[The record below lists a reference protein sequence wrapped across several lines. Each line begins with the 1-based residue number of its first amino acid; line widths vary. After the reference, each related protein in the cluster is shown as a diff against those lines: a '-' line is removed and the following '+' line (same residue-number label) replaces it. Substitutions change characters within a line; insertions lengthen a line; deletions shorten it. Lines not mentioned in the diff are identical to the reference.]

1 MAARRASARTV
12 GAAPSSPAA
21 LARPIREAYVSG
33 QPIAPIRD
41 RLAPG
46 DLAAAYAVQDIN
58 TRHWLKAGRRLA
70 GRKIGLTSVAVQQQ
84 LGVDQPDF
92 GMLFADMA
100 VCDDEPVRLDR
111 VLQPKVEAEVAFV
124 LDRDIT
130 VEQATMAD
138 VLRAIGYAVA
148 AIEIVGSRIANWD
161 IRLVDTVA
169 DNASSGLYVLGNTPM
184 LLAGLDLRDC
194 AMQMTRG
201 ADIGASSGADVVS
214 TGVGHACLGHPLNA
228 VLWLARMMV
237 EVGRPLQAGDTILS
251 GALGPMV
258 AVKAGDRFEARI
270 AGLGAVRARFAV

>member
-1 MAARRASARTV
+1 MATRSTAVPKATLAT
-12 GAAPSSPAA
+12 PAA
-21 LARPIREAYVSG
+21 LAKPLREAYGTGV
-33 QPIAPIRD
+33 PIAPIRD
-41 RLAPG
+41 RLAPA
-46 DLAAAYAVQDIN
+46 DLVSAYAVQELN
-58 TRHWLKAGRRLA
+58 TRHWLKAGRRLV

-100 VCDDEPVRLDR
+100 VCDDEPVSLER

-201 ADIGASSGADVVS
+201 ADADVVS

-228 VLWLARMMV
+228 VLWLARKMV
-237 EVGRPLQAGDTILS
+237 EVGRPLKAGDTILS

-258 AVKAGDRFEARI
+258 AVKAGDRFEAQI
-270 AGLGAVRARFAV
+270 AGLGSVRARFAA

>member
-12 GAAPSSPAA
+12 GAALSSPAA
-21 LARPIREAYVSG
+21 LARPIRDAYVSG

-124 LDRDIT
+124 LGRDIA

-201 ADIGASSGADVVS
+201 DGFGADADVVS

-228 VLWLARMMV
+228 VLWLARKMV
-237 EVGRPLQAGDTILS
+237 EVGRPLKAGDTILS

-258 AVKAGDRFEARI
+258 AVKAGDRFEAQI

>member
-1 MAARRASARTV
+1 MAARAKAGKATATSAATK
-12 GAAPSSPAA
+12 PTTPAL
-21 LARPIREAYVSG
+21 LAKPLREAYGSG

-58 TRHWLKAGRRLA
+58 TRHWLKSGRRLA
-70 GRKIGLTSVAVQQQ
+70 GRKIGLTSTAVQQQ

-100 VCDDEPVRLDR
+100 VCDDDAVTLDR

-124 LDRDIT
+124 LERDIT
-130 VEQATMAD
+130 TEQATMAD
-138 VLRAIGYAVA
+138 VLRAVGYAVA

-194 AMQMTRG
+194 AMQMTR
-201 ADIGASSGADVVS
+201 ADQVVS

-228 VLWLARMMV
+228 VLWLARKMV

-258 AVKAGDRFEARI
+258 AVKAGDRFEAQI
-270 AGLGAVRARFAV
+270 AGLGAVRARFAA

>member
-1 MAARRASARTV
+1 MAARAKAGKAAAAAAKPTSPTV
-12 GAAPSSPAA
+12 
-21 LARPIREAYVSG
+21 LAKPLREAYGNG

-41 RLAPG
+41 RLAAG
-46 DLAAAYAVQDIN
+46 DLAAAYAVQNIN

-70 GRKIGLTSVAVQQQ
+70 GRKIGLTSTAVQQQ

-100 VCDDEPVRLDR
+100 VCDDEAVTLDR

-124 LDRDIT
+124 LERDIT
-130 VEQATMAD
+130 TEQATMAD
-138 VLRAIGYAVA
+138 VLRAVGYAVA

-184 LLAGLDLRDC
+184 RLAGLAGLDLRDC
-194 AMQMTRG
+194 AMQMTR
-201 ADIGASSGADVVS
+201 ADQVVS

-228 VLWLARMMV
+228 VLWLARKMV

-270 AGLGAVRARFAV
+270 AGLGSVRARFAA

>member
-1 MAARRASARTV
+1 MAARAKAGKAGAASA
-12 GAAPSSPAA
+12 AAKPTSPAV
-21 LARPIREAYVSG
+21 LAKPLREAYGSG
-33 QPIAPIRD
+33 RPIAPIRD

-46 DLAAAYAVQDIN
+46 DLAAAYAVQDLN

-70 GRKIGLTSVAVQQQ
+70 GRKIGLTSTAVQQQ

-100 VCDDEPVRLDR
+100 VCDDEAVTLDR
-111 VLQPKVEAEVAFV
+111 VLQAKVEAEVAFV
-124 LDRDIT
+124 LERDIT
-130 VEQATMAD
+130 TEQATMAD
-138 VLRAIGYAVA
+138 VLRAVGYAVA

-194 AMQMTRG
+194 AMEMTR
-201 ADIGASSGADVVS
+201 ADQVVS

-228 VLWLARMMV
+228 VLWLARKMV

-270 AGLGAVRARFAV
+270 AGLGSVRARFAV